1 MPTFPTATPVNYK
14 QGDKV
19 EGMKYLLAQVARG
32 RDVSEFYADVVRNVI
47 VSNCALDSST
57 ASVKTQY
64 LLYVIFMFR

>member
-1 MPTFPTATPVNYK
+1 MPL

-47 VSNCALDSST
+47 VRALPEPALRRRST
-57 ASVKTQY
+57 HTLVRPPRRS
-64 LLYVIFMFR
+64 RPWS